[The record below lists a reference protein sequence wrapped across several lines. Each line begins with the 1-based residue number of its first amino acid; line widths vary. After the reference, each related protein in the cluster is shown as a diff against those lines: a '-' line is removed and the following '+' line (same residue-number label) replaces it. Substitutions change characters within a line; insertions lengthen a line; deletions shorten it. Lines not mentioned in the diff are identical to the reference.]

1 MGTVQTSPCNTACK
15 GLAGLSYL
23 HRAWKQHTVALLQWR
38 WGRSLKPSNCL
49 KQLCRGAENS
59 TVKCRG
65 SSFTVPPLLEL
76 AQLAQSCLP
85 LPCWPWIAF
94 FYSVFLLSGHWSP
107 NQARRQHGPICPLCW
122 SITLASSLSSVC
134 SLPACCSCPFPLL
147 LLLAS
152 QGQSSIGTMT
162 EAWLNPRDSLLLT
175 LTLLHPAVTYQTVR
189 PDLPVSV
196 SVAGS
201 LFMLCSF
208 NSFHHLLCCL
218 KSTLEEFKFFSP

>member
-1 MGTVQTSPCNTACK
+1 MVGLYFPVQHELLVGTVQTSPCNTACK

-49 KQLCRGAENS
+49 KQLCRAAENS

-94 FYSVFLLSGHWSP
+94 STQCSFFQVTDLQIRPEDSMAPFVLCAGASLLLAP
-107 NQARRQHGPICPLCW
+107 CPQCAL
-122 SITLASSLSSVC
+122 
-134 SLPACCSCPFPLL
+134 SLPAAAALSLCCSCWP
-147 LLLAS
+147 
-152 QGQSSIGTMT
+152 
-162 EAWLNPRDSLLLT
+162 
-175 LTLLHPAVTYQTVR
+175 HK
-189 PDLPVSV
+189 VSHQL
-196 SVAGS
+196 G
-201 LFMLCSF
+201 
-208 NSFHHLLCCL
+208 
-218 KSTLEEFKFFSP
+218 P